1 MRGRRTDC
9 LAGVIAASVPPLE
22 EDPAAA
28 RDQADTSQLRP
39 RPRRDFGS
47 DKLKFDRSVPQLDA
61 PLPRTHRLSAW
72 CVRALRFA
80 RGATDAQ
87 PRALRVKASRK
98 HASAPQLDVEMAPD
112 DEPVA
117 PELGSTA
124 GLSEPAAPAQPAQR
138 ERSRDRRQ
146 RRLDALAERALK
158 PPSHRLSPR
167 RGRCSVQAV
176 QSQSHATREPQEA
189 RGGGRW
195 RTGRC
200 RRCARGH
207 RQLASSGRCSSV
219 DDRRGV
225 YAQVSEA
232 AEGRGRG
239 CSACVERDRE
249 NDRGSAS

>member
-1 MRGRRTDC
+1 MSPASSPDRFRLSTRLQRVPRTKPTHRSC
-9 LAGVIAASVPPLE
+9 VH
-22 EDPAAA
+22 A
-28 RDQADTSQLRP
+28 RDVTSAATNSKLTVSFP
-39 RPRRDFGS
+39 GHSSTRRYRDIVSRDGACAHC
-47 DKLKFDRSVPQLDA
+47 A
-61 PLPRTHRLSAW
+61 PL
-72 CVRALRFA
+72 
-80 RGATDAQ
+80 GATDIAQ

-98 HASAPQLDVEMAPD
+98 HASAPQLDVEMAPAE

-117 PELGSTA
+117 PEHESTA

-146 RRLDALAERALK
+146 RRLDALAERASN
-158 PPSHRLSPR
+158 PYSHRLSSC
-167 RGRCSVQAV
+167 RGRRSVQAV